1 MAPQPHPFRIILA
14 TTAIVAGVGLGAVGV
29 ASAASPGAAT
39 TTTTTT
45 PMSDA
50 PPADP
55 ATLSHGPG
63 ETLLTG
69 TELTH
74 AVSAAAAAEP
84 GATVVRAETDS
95 AGSPYEVHMR
105 TATGA
110 YVTVKLD
117 GAFTVT
123 AVEDG
128 FGSGPAGMTPPAGAR
143 PSPTA

>member
-1 MAPQPHPFRIILA
+1 MSPQPHPFRTILA
-14 TTAIVAGVGLGAVGV
+14 TTAIVAGVGLGAAGV
-29 ASAASPGAAT
+29 ASAASPGATT

-50 PPADP
+50 PPTDP

-63 ETLLTG
+63 ETPLTG
-69 TELTH
+69 AELTD
-74 AVSAAAAAEP
+74 AVAAATAAEP
-84 GATVVRAETDS
+84 GATLVRAETDS

-105 TATGA
+105 TTSGA

-128 FGSGPAGMTPPAGAR
+128 FGAGPVGATPPAGAR
-143 PSPTA
+143 PSPNA

>member
-1 MAPQPHPFRIILA
+1 MSPQPHPFRLILA
-14 TTAIVAGVGLGAVGV
+14 AAAIVAGVGLGAAGV
-29 ASAASPGAAT
+29 ASAASPGT
-39 TTTTTT
+39 TTTTPAT

-50 PPADP
+50 PPTDP

-69 TELTH
+69 TELTG
-74 AVSAAAAAEP
+74 AVSAATAAEP

-105 TATGA
+105 TASGA

-123 AVEDG
+123 AVEEG
-128 FGSGPAGMTPPAGAR
+128 PGAGPAGATPPAGAR